1 MEQPPP
7 PATPPEALSGRAR
20 SAYLRQELTAP
31 AAALEEYAR
40 ALLAAAKT
48 TTDAEAVREA
58 ERIAER
64 AQHFSR
70 QVERIT
76 APDAGL
82 PEQGDRHFWRA
93 VRHDLRGVASFIIM
107 ACEEVREA
115 APAAVQA
122 QIADDLARTLSTA
135 RRVIDL
141 IEQVISFG
149 RDAGGES
156 SVPEAVRLMLA
167 QLPYAVAR
175 GVPADAPTG
184 RVLVVDD
191 NEFGRDLVARMLVN
205 QGHAVEIVAGGL
217 EAFERLDDI
226 SREPIDLVLLDV
238 MMPGLSG
245 PDVLVRLKTE
255 PRTRDLPVIMVSAL
269 GEDDT
274 LLACIA
280 AGAEDYLTRPVR
292 PELLRA
298 RITACLEKKRLRDRE
313 GEYQARIN
321 GLVRAI
327 FPPSAVAEWEQTGTI
342 APRHHEMVGVLFLD
356 VVGFTKFA
364 ERYRDDPAPVIRL
377 LQTLVEQFEVTAARH
392 GVQKIKTIGD
402 AFMGV
407 VGLTGEP
414 CNPAL
419 ALLKCG
425 LNFVED
431 AKAHPAAWQ
440 VRVGIHVGPVVTGVL
455 GRVQFSYDVWGHTV
469 NAASRVES
477 HGLPGRVS
485 LSTEAWAM
493 LGGAAIGEPREVAA
507 RGLGLVTVWDFV
519 GWNPSEKTDLP
530 QRAREGT

>member
-1 MEQPPP
+1 MDPPF
-7 PATPPEALSGRAR
+7 PETLTGRAR

-40 ALLAAAKT
+40 ALLAAAET

-64 AQHFSR
+64 ARHFSQ
-70 QVERIT
+70 QVEKIT

-93 VRHDLRGVASFIIM
+93 VKHDLRGVASFIIM

-115 APAAVQA
+115 APAAVLERV
-122 QIADDLARTLSTA
+122 ADDLSRTLSTA

-141 IEQVISFG
+141 IEQVVSFG
-149 RDAGGES
+149 RDPATGPH
-156 SVPEAVRLMLA
+156 VPEAVRAMLT
-167 QLPYAVAR
+167 QLPRAIAR
-175 GVPADAPTG
+175 RAEDAPAG

-191 NEFGRDLVARMLVN
+191 NEFGRDLVARMLVT
-205 QGHAVEIVAGGL
+205 QGHAVEIVAGGA
-217 EAFERLDDI
+217 EAFARLADEC
-226 SREPIDLVLLDV
+226 REPIDLVLLDV

-245 PDVLVRLKTE
+245 PEVLVRLKTD

-274 LLACIA
+274 VLACIA

-298 RITACLEKKRLRDRE
+298 RTTACLEKKRLRDRE
-313 GEYQARIN
+313 ATYQARIHS
-321 GLVRAI
+321 LVRAI
-327 FPPSAVAEWEQTGTI
+327 FPPSAVEEWERTGTI
-342 APRHHEMVGVLFLD
+342 APRHHELVGVLFLD

-377 LQTLVEQFEVTAARH
+377 LQSLVEQFEATAARH

-407 VGLTGEP
+407 VGLSGEAG
-414 CNPAL
+414 NPAR
-419 ALLKCG
+419 ALLECG
-425 LNFVED
+425 LGFLAD
-431 AKAHPAAWQ
+431 AAAHPAGWQ

-469 NAASRVES
+469 NAANRIEA

-485 LSTEAWAM
+485 LSGEAWAL
-493 LGGAAIGEPREVAA
+493 LGGAAAGTEREVAA
-507 RGLGLVTVWDFV
+507 RGLGLVTVWDFA
-519 GWNPSEKTDLP
+519 GWASERP
-530 QRAREGT
+530 A

>member
-1 MEQPPP
+1 MDESPPNSSP
-7 PATPPEALSGRAR
+7 PASPLEALTGRAR

-40 ALLAAAKT
+40 ALLAAAAT
-48 TTDAEAVREA
+48 TTDAETVREA

-64 AQHFSR
+64 AQHFSH
-70 QVERIT
+70 QVEKIT

-115 APAAVQA
+115 APAAVHA
-122 QIADDLARTLSTA
+122 RIADDLSRTLSTA

-141 IEQVISFG
+141 IEQVINFG
-149 RDAGGES
+149 RNLGAGPT
-156 SVPEAVRLMLA
+156 VPEAVRLMLA
-167 QLPYAVAR
+167 QLPHAVAR
-175 GVPADAPTG
+175 RGADANAPTG

-217 EAFERLDDI
+217 EAFDRLDDPD
-226 SREPIDLVLLDV
+226 REPIDLVLLDV

-274 LLACIA
+274 VLACIA

-321 GLVRAI
+321 ALVRAI
-327 FPPSAVAEWEQTGTI
+327 FPPSAVDEWERTGTI

-364 ERYRDDPAPVIRL
+364 EQYRDDPAPVIRL

-392 GVQKIKTIGD
+392 GVQKIKTVGD

-407 VGLTGEP
+407 AGLTGETA
-414 CNPAL
+414 NPAL

-431 AKAHPAAWQ
+431 AKAHPAGWQ

-477 HGLPGRVS
+477 HGVPGRVS
-485 LSTEAWAM
+485 LSSEAWAM
-493 LGGAAIGEPREVAA
+493 LGGTAVGEPREVAA

-519 GWNPSEKTDLP
+519 RWTAPVPKLDC
-530 QRAREGT
+530 

>member
-1 MEQPPP
+1 VDQP
-7 PATPPEALSGRAR
+7 AASPPEALSGRAR

-40 ALLAAAKT
+40 ALLAAAMT

-64 AQHFSR
+64 AQHFSQ

-115 APAAVQA
+115 APAEVHAR
-122 QIADDLARTLSTA
+122 IADDLARTLSTA

-141 IEQVISFG
+141 IEQVINFG
-149 RDAGGES
+149 RD
-156 SVPEAVRLMLA
+156 
-167 QLPYAVAR
+167 
-175 GVPADAPTG
+175 ADAPTG

-191 NEFGRDLVARMLVN
+191 NEFGRDLVARMLVT

-217 EAFERLDDI
+217 EAFERLDDAG
-226 SREPIDLVLLDV
+226 REPIDLVLLDV

-377 LQTLVEQFEVTAARH
+377 LQTLVEQFEATAARH

-407 VGLTGEP
+407 VGLTGESV
-414 CNPAL
+414 NPAL

-485 LSTEAWAM
+485 LSGEAWAM
-493 LGGAAIGEPREVAA
+493 LGGTAVGEPREVAA

-519 GWNPSEKTDLP
+519 RWSGQE
-530 QRAREGT
+530 

>member
-1 MEQPPP
+1 MDESPPTASP
-7 PATPPEALSGRAR
+7 LEVEALTGRAR

-31 AAALEEYAR
+31 AAALGEYAR
-40 ALLAAAKT
+40 ALLAAAAT
-48 TTDAEAVREA
+48 TTDAEAIREA

-115 APAAVQA
+115 APAAVLA
-122 QIADDLARTLSTA
+122 RIADDLARTLSTA

-141 IEQVISFG
+141 IEQVINFG
-149 RDAGGES
+149 RDPGSGPT
-156 SVPEAVRLMLA
+156 VPEAVRLMLA
-167 QLPYAVAR
+167 QLPHAVAR
-175 GVPADAPTG
+175 RGAAADAPTG

-217 EAFERLDDI
+217 EAFERLDDT

-364 ERYRDDPAPVIRL
+364 EQYRDDPAPVIRL

-414 CNPAL
+414 VNPAL
-419 ALLKCG
+419 SLLKCG

-431 AKAHPAAWQ
+431 AKAHPAGWQ

-485 LSTEAWAM
+485 LSGEAWAM
-493 LGGAAIGEPREVAA
+493 LGGTAVGEPREVAA

-519 GWNPSEKTDLP
+519 RWTPENSSHRGVAE
-530 QRAREGT
+530 

>member
-1 MEQPPP
+1 VADAPPP
-7 PATPPEALSGRAR
+7 DPLGSPLEALTGRAR

-31 AAALEEYAR
+31 AAALGEYAR
-40 ALLAAAKT
+40 ALLAAAAT
-48 TTDAEAVREA
+48 TTDAETVREA

-64 AQHFSR
+64 AQHFSQ

-115 APAAVQA
+115 APAAVHA

-141 IEQVISFG
+141 IEQVVNFG
-149 RDAGGES
+149 RNPGTGTT
-156 SVPEAVRLMLA
+156 VPEAVRLMLA
-167 QLPYAVAR
+167 QLPHAAAR
-175 GVPADAPTG
+175 PAADAPAG

-191 NEFGRDLVARMLVN
+191 NEYGRDLVARMLVN
-205 QGHAVEIVAGGL
+205 QGHAVEIVAGGV
-217 EAFERLDDI
+217 EAFDRLGDPG
-226 SREPIDLVLLDV
+226 RAPIDLVLLDV
-238 MMPGLSG
+238 MMPGMSG

-255 PRTRDLPVIMVSAL
+255 APTRDLPVIMVSAL

-274 LLACIA
+274 VLACIA

-298 RITACLEKKRLRDRE
+298 RITACLEKKRLRDRA

-327 FPPSAVAEWEQTGTI
+327 FPPSAVEEWERTGTI
-342 APRHHEMVGVLFLD
+342 APRHHELAGVLFLD

-377 LQTLVEQFEVTAARH
+377 LQTLVEQFEATAARH

-407 VGLTGEP
+407 AGLTGG
-414 CNPAL
+414 CVNPAL
-419 ALLKCG
+419 SLLTCG
-425 LNFVED
+425 LNFLED
-431 AKAHPAAWQ
+431 ARSHPAGWQ

-493 LGGAAIGEPREVAA
+493 LGGAAVGEPREVAA

-519 GWNPSEKTDLP
+519 RWSGE
-530 QRAREGT
+530 A